1 MRRLPG
7 WCFGFT
13 VLAVLLAER
22 LAMADLSALRQRAT
36 EGGLELPSVP
46 SGGPSPLWGLTLSL
60 LLALAVLA
68 ASLLPSKRG
77 HQD

>member
-22 LAMADLSALRQRAT
+22 LAMADLSALRHRVTQ
-36 EGGLELPSVP
+36 GGLDLPAEP
-46 SGGPSPLWGLTLSL
+46 SGGPSPLWGLTLSF
-60 LLALAVLA
+60 LLALAVLTV
-68 ASLLPSKRG
+68 SLLPSKRG